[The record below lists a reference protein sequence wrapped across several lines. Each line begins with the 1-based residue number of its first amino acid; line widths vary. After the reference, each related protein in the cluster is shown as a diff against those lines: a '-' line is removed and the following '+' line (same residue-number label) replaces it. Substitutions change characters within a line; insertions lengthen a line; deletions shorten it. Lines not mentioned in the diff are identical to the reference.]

1 MRSYKFFILFYLFL
15 LTKVSK
21 IGCRTGEVG
30 GEARVSSG
38 GGTGAVLVFRFLFSV
53 FLLSVLSPSFS
64 FSSSSPLGMIS
75 VGGCVVKSNS

>member
-38 GGTGAVLVFRFLFSV
+38 GGGTGAVLVFRFLFNG
-53 FLLSVLSPSFS
+53 FLLSVSSPSSS
-64 FSSSSPLGMIS
+64 FSSSGPL
-75 VGGCVVKSNS
+75 